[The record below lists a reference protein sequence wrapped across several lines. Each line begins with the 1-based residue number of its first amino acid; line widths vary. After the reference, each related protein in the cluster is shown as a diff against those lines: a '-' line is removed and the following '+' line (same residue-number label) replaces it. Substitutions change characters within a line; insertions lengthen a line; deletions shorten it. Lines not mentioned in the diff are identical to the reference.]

1 MIRALAPAGLLVATA
16 CVQQPPLA
24 VSSVPTTAAKVVV
37 EEESPITVTVHGPA
51 ATPYRS
57 DILGSKP
64 QNVAVD
70 VTNDGDRP
78 RDVSDLRI
86 AFTARR
92 GAVPFRCE
100 TSEAV
105 PPREEKIIA
114 PHATA
119 TFNRELCT
127 LPLPGKYVIGV
138 TATTGDT
145 TRAASFDFAVH
156 AGERNVP
163 RRVPAYP
170 GLFAALGG
178 DLSGV
183 RFTRPD
189 WETGAYK
196 VVLRVTNASMVPVSL
211 VDVDMVFRVTKLH
224 QPFACTDTKHIDLP
238 RRLGSG
244 ESAIAKVP
252 VTCILDVQGKYEIHA
267 MIGDVEL
274 AEIHVE
280 VTSDPLLYLP
290 IWPW

>member
-1 MIRALAPAGLLVATA
+1 MRSLFLALTVA
-16 CVQQPPLA
+16 CVQPSPPRA
-24 VSSVPTTAAKVVV
+24 VSSVLTTSATVV
-37 EEESPITVTVHGPA
+37 ESEPPITVTVHGPPT
-51 ATPYRS
+51 TPYRS

-64 QNVAVD
+64 QNVAID
-70 VTNDGDRP
+70 ITNDGDRP

-86 AFTARR
+86 AFAARR
-92 GAVPFRCE
+92 GPTPFRCE

-105 PPREEKIIA
+105 PPREEKTIA

-119 TFNRELCT
+119 TFERQLCS
-127 LPLPGKYVIGV
+127 LPLPGKYVIDV
-138 TATTGDT
+138 TTTTGDAI
-145 TRAASFDFAVH
+145 RAASFDFVVH

-163 RRVPAYP
+163 RKVDAYP
-170 GLFAALGG
+170 GVWAALGG

-183 RFTRPD
+183 RFTRPE
-189 WETGAYK
+189 WESGAYR
-196 VVLRVTNASMVPVSL
+196 VVLRVTNAGTAPTSL
-211 VDVDMVFRVTKLH
+211 VDTDMIFRVTKLH

-238 RRLGSG
+238 KHIGPG

-252 VTCILDVQGKYEIHA
+252 VTCILDVKGQYEIHA
-267 MIGDVEL
+267 MIGEVEL